1 MPFRYLIRW
10 KKVNPEEVS
19 VEAYHKYPHSEEERR
34 KPAFVIGRGKG
45 SKLLLIR
52 HLLEQAAKKNST
64 RRYGKSLHIRF
75 NEDQESYD
83 TVFRIGLAVALI
95 GRANGD
101 NVDCALRYVLSAPP
115 EEVWFWTSKLLNDET
130 GPRAIGALMV
140 ISGAAQTGAA
150 TGSEPKPKAPKVMC
164 AASPNLGLYLDGG
177 VQSIAH

>member
-1 MPFRYLIRW
+1 MPFRYLIKW
-10 KKVNPEEVS
+10 KKGNPEEVS
-19 VEAYHKYPHSEEERR
+19 IEAYHKYPHSEEEKH

-64 RRYGKSLHIRF
+64 RQYGRILHIRF

-95 GRANGD
+95 GRENGD
-101 NVDCALRYVLSAPP
+101 NVDCALRYILSATP

-130 GPRAIGALMV
+130 GPRTIGALMV
-140 ISGAAQTGAA
+140 MSGA
-150 TGSEPKPKAPKVMC
+150 EPTDAVAGLEHKPKAPKVMC

-177 VQSIAH
+177 VRSIAH